1 MDLRYFAILF
11 ILPLHIFALDLDK
24 LKSLGISEN
33 VYISDIAVYFNKAFL
48 AIPRTVCTSNVTQ
61 PTLLDVPW
69 KEHLNVILKSRF
81 NKPMDGQVWAN
92 CRNLQNAISLAK
104 EGAKSKLWILDKGN
118 EFCPAKLR
126 AYNMFHGI
134 FLNEDTI
141 ELAQVSKSNLNT
153 IVIEDEPTLG
163 NHRAFIANAGD
174 NKVLVCYLSALACQH
189 LSLLSGENSAN
200 PGIVDLLSISR
211 VDSRM
216 FMTSTRSRKVYS
228 VDLDQITA
236 QYEEEQVRRLN
247 A

>member
-1 MDLRYFAILF
+1 
-11 ILPLHIFALDLDK
+11 
-24 LKSLGISEN
+24 
-33 VYISDIAVYFNKAFL
+33 DIAVYFNKAFL

-216 FMTSTRSRKVYS
+216 FMTSTRSRKNAIEANVS
-228 VDLDQITA
+228 VTLHGETLGPTSALEADLRNGLIYYLTTDYAIMRWSI
-236 QYEEEQVRRLN
+236 E
-247 A
+247 